1 MRPPSASSPMAPE
14 TPTDDEQQP
23 PAGAV
28 RELPRP
34 LARLALGATLLLWA
48 LRSRAAW
55 RRELAWLAGLL
66 LLAGVAFVSGSPG
79 WARLALAALVV
90 YALRHLLLLLRLG
103 RWLDGSGTLPAVRG
117 GWGEVLGGISRL
129 QRTGR
134 KRKRKLTR
142 ALRRF
147 NEATDA
153 LPDAAVALGPR
164 GEIEWWNPTAERL
177 LGLQRGIDHGQR
189 ITDLMRHPEFGA
201 RMRSGDWSTALEL
214 PSRADERVWLSVRV
228 VTLSKKRRL
237 LLARDITR
245 LRRLEEMRRDFV
257 ANVSHELRTPLTVM
271 SGYVEALLE
280 AEAGGNPARERA
292 LKRMQEQTRRMQT
305 LVADLLHLSRLEL
318 DQKGRRLEPCPV
330 AGVVDG
336 VYEEALG
343 LSGGRHRVE
352 LEQDRGL
359 GLFCQ
364 PDELRSAFS
373 NLVSNAVRY
382 TPEGGSIRI
391 RWYRD
396 GNGEACF
403 AVTDSG
409 AGIDPV
415 HLPRLTERFYRVD
428 VGRSRETGGTGLGL
442 AIVKHV
448 LTHHDGRLTVES
460 EPGRGSTFT
469 CRFPAD
475 RVVRIDHE
483 GDVADAG
490 ARPEDD
496 GGAA

>member
-1 MRPPSASSPMAPE
+1 MNEAPR
-14 TPTDDEQQP
+14 
-23 PAGAV
+23 PAG
-28 RELPRP
+28 
-34 LARLALGATLLLWA
+34 RLAVAFAALGWA
-48 LRSRAAW
+48 LRSRGAW
-55 RRELAWLAGLL
+55 RGELLWLAGLL
-66 LLAGVAFVSGSPG
+66 LIAGMALANGSPA
-79 WARLALAALVV
+79 WSRIAVALLAL
-90 YALRHLLLLLRLG
+90 YALRHLLFLLRLG
-103 RWLDGSGTLPAVRG
+103 RWLDGSGTLPSVRG
-117 GWGEVLGGISRL
+117 GWGEVLGGIARL

-153 LPDAAVALGPR
+153 LPDAAVSLGPG

-177 LGLQRGIDHGQR
+177 LGLQRGVDQGQR
-189 ITDLMRHPEFGA
+189 ITDLMRHPEFVA
-201 RMRSGDWSTALEL
+201 RMRGGDWSQPLEL
-214 PSRADERVWLSVRV
+214 PSRMDARVWLSVRV
-228 VTLSKKRRL
+228 VSLSKKRRL

-280 AEAGGNPARERA
+280 TEAGGNPARERA

-318 DQKGRRLEPCPV
+318 DRKGRLEPCPV
-330 AGVVDG
+330 TGLVDG
-336 VYEEALG
+336 VREEALG

-359 GLFCQ
+359 GLVCQ

-373 NLVSNAVRY
+373 NLASNAVRY
-382 TPEGGSIRI
+382 TPEGGTIRI
-391 RWYRD
+391 RWYQD
-396 GNGEACF
+396 ENGEACF
-403 AVTDSG
+403 SVTDTG
-409 AGIDPV
+409 PGIDAV

-448 LTHHDGRLTVES
+448 LTHHDGRLEVES

-469 CRFPAD
+469 CRFPAA
-475 RVVRIDHE
+475 RVVRLE
-483 GDVADAG
+483 AG
-490 ARPEDD
+490 GEAEAPGPGEDS
-496 GGAA
+496 GAA

>member
-1 MRPPSASSPMAPE
+1 MK
-14 TPTDDEQQP
+14 
-23 PAGAV
+23 
-28 RELPRP
+28 ELPRP

-55 RRELAWLAGLL
+55 RRELVWVAGLL
-66 LLAGVAFVSGSPG
+66 LLAGTAFVSGSPG
-79 WARLALAALVV
+79 WSRLALAGLAA
-90 YALRHLLLLLRLG
+90 YALRQFLLLLRLG
-103 RWLDGSGTLPAVRG
+103 RWLNGSGTLPAVRG
-117 GWGEVLGGISRL
+117 GWGEVLGGIARL

-201 RMRSGDWSTALEL
+201 RMRSGDWATALEL

-280 AEAGGNPARERA
+280 TEAGGNPARERA

-318 DQKGRRLEPCPV
+318 DQKGRQLEPCPV

-359 GLFCQ
+359 GLLCQ

-409 AGIDPV
+409 TGIDPV

-469 CRFPAD
+469 CRFPAG
-475 RVVRIDHE
+475 RAVRLGG
-483 GDVADAG
+483 GDEEADGAAG
-490 ARPEDD
+490 PEDD